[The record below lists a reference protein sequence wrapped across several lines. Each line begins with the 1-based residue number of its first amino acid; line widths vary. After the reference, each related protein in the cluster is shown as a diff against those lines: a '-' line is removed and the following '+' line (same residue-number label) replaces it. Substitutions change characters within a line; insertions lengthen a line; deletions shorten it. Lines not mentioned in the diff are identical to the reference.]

1 MSSEKVTV
9 NSIPAQPMSSEDN
22 SIKIGE
28 KFRELY
34 STVWCE
40 GYEKLHT
47 VCRRDERKVL
57 LILMEYLTVCFYYT
71 EYVRNVLLKVKL

>member
-1 MSSEKVTV
+1 MSSEKVTD
-9 NSIPAQPMSSEDN
+9 NSIPVQPMSSEDN

-40 GYEKLHT
+40 AYEKLHT

-57 LILMEYLTVCFYYT
+57 LILMEYLTVCFYYK
-71 EYVRNVLLKVKL
+71 E